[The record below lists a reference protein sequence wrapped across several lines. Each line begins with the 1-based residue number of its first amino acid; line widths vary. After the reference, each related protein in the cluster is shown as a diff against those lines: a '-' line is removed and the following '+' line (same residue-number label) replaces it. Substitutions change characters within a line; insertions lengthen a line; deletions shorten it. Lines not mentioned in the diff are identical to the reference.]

1 MPLTPAAVRRILLS
15 VTLGAVVAAPAVR
28 AQSSAPARE
37 MAPIAFIGFRAGAPL
52 AEVRARVRELDGRLR
67 CDQSKADRRVSE
79 CRGTIVDPDLAG
91 SVDLWLSAIDD
102 RAAVL
107 TLSADVEPDEL
118 DRWRSRLEEYGRVGA
133 QVQGAQWMMQWVR
146 QGRMA
151 RLTWR
156 VQRKERVASVSLID
170 GGVLDGWGRERA
182 RAAHGGSR

>member
-1 MPLTPAAVRRILLS
+1 MSPTAVRRILLS
-15 VTLGAVVAAPAVR
+15 LALGASLFAQAAV
-28 AQSSAPARE
+28 AQSATPARDTT
-37 MAPIAFIGFRAGAPL
+37 PIAFIGFRAGAPL

-67 CDQSKADRRVSE
+67 CDQAKADRRVTE
-79 CRGTIVDPDLAG
+79 CRGTVVDPDLAG

-156 VQRKERVASVSLID
+156 VQRKERIASVSLID

-182 RAAHGGSR
+182 RAARAGGR